1 MHKIKEELDQLALSL
16 EIQHQVKEQH
26 KRYKEIEEKNKMLTK
41 YHMISEVKDMIYIA
55 DLGLYN
61 AKRKGRNQYDVYE
74 KILLFSYIILTL

>member
-1 MHKIKEELDQLALSL
+1 MFDIDYFKKVNDTYGHLAGDKVIKKTVELC
-16 EIQHQVKEQH
+16 
-26 KRYKEIEEKNKMLTK
+26 KEIIGDRYVFGTK

-74 KILLFSYIILTL
+74 ESMMF

>member
-1 MHKIKEELDQLALSL
+1 MAEKIINAVRNNKIYIEDEDK
-16 EIQHQVKEQH
+16 EIQITLSVGVM
-26 KRYKEIEEKNKMLTK
+26 NTK

-74 KILLFSYIILTL
+74 ESMMF

>member
-1 MHKIKEELDQLALSL
+1 MAEKIINAVRNNKIYIEDEDKGIQITLS
-16 EIQHQVKEQH
+16 VGVM
-26 KRYKEIEEKNKMLTK
+26 NTK

>member
-1 MHKIKEELDQLALSL
+1 MAEKIINAVRNNKIYIEDEDK
-16 EIQHQVKEQH
+16 EIQITLSVGVM
-26 KRYKEIEEKNKMLTK
+26 NTK